1 MVKIGVRKQSWKKSV
16 AARTKGQFTRSVK
29 RAIIPGYGKRGAGW
43 AHPRRKLY
51 NKAYSRSTVSV
62 RDLVSGRKKKRRQSA
77 SMGNSGTGIH
87 LGCFGT
93 IALAILI
100 VLGIHYWYYV
110 LIGIV
115 AIGVLWYLSAKQKKE
130 DAAKQAAEEQQQAE
144 QEDAK
149 ESETD
154 SIIRLRQYKELLDQG
169 AITQAEFEA
178 KKKKLLSWDDTPS
191 SHGDWKDF

>member
-100 VLGIHYWYYV
+100 VLGIHYWHYV

-115 AIGVLWYLSAKQKKE
+115 AIGVLWYLGAKQKKE

-178 KKKKLLSWDDTPS
+178 KEKKLLSWDDTPS